1 MDHEAEYHEID
12 QQFRPR
18 IRRYMARLVG
28 EYEADDLTQEVLLKV
43 SKALEGFRG
52 DALVSTWIYRI
63 ATNAALD
70 RLRSRSF
77 QDGIRTASLDDDEQE
92 KVVAIEFIRHDNNS
106 SRIDDNLVQKEMNSC
121 IRSVV
126 MDLPVDHRTVL
137 ILSEFEGLA
146 DNEIASILQT
156 SLETVKIRLHRAR
169 QKLKKEFETHCSFYH
184 NDQNE
189 LCCDR
194 KTAPADTDKNKLQ

>member
-12 QQFRPR
+12 LKFRPR
-18 IRRYMARLVG
+18 IRRYMAQLVS
-28 EYEADDLTQEVLLKV
+28 ELDADDLTQEVLLKV

-52 DALVSTWIYRI
+52 DSQVSTWIYRI

-77 QDGIRTASLDDDEQE
+77 QEEIRTTSLDDDETE
-92 KVVAIEFIRHDNNS
+92 KTVSNACMRDDKNS
-106 SRIDDNLVQKEMNSC
+106 SRIDDNLVQKEMNSG
-121 IRSVV
+121 IRNIV
-126 MDLPVDHRTVL
+126 MSLPVDHRTVL

-146 DNEIASILQT
+146 NGEIAAILQT
-156 SLETVKIRLHRAR
+156 SLENVKIRLHRAR
-169 QKLKKEFETHCSFYH
+169 KKLKKELETHCNFFR

-189 LCCDR
+189 LWCDL
-194 KTAPADTDKNKLQ
+194 KTPLTDEKK

>member
-12 QQFRPR
+12 RQFRPR
-18 IRRYMARLVG
+18 IRRYLARLVG
-28 EYEADDLTQEVLLKV
+28 EQEADDLTQEVLLKV
-43 SKALEGFRG
+43 SKALEDFRG
-52 DALVSTWIYRI
+52 DAQISTWIYRI

-70 RLRSRSF
+70 RLRSRSY
-77 QDGIRTASLDDDEQE
+77 QDGTKTISLDDDETTG
-92 KVVAIEFIRHDNNS
+92 KAVSIEFIRHDISS

-121 IRSVV
+121 IRNIV
-126 MDLPVDHRTVL
+126 MNLPLDHRTVL

-146 DNEIASILQT
+146 NGEIASILQT

-169 QKLKKEFETHCSFYH
+169 KQLKKELETHCSFYH
-184 NDQNE
+184 NDRND

-194 KTAPADTDKNKLQ
+194 KTPPIDE

>member
-1 MDHEAEYHEID
+1 MDNEVKYQEID

-18 IRRYMARLVG
+18 IRRYMARMAG
-28 EYEADDLTQEVLLKV
+28 EHEADDLTQEVLLKV
-43 SKALEGFRG
+43 SKALDAFRG
-52 DALVSTWIYRI
+52 DARVSTWIYRI

-77 QDGIRTASLDDDEQE
+77 QDGIRTTSLDDDETE
-92 KVVAIEFIRHDNNS
+92 KVVSIEFIGHGTSS
-106 SRIDDNLVQKEMNSC
+106 SRIDENLVQKEMNSC
-121 IRSVV
+121 IRNIV

-146 DNEIASILQT
+146 NREIAAILQT

-169 QKLKKEFETHCSFYH
+169 KKLKKELESHCSFYR
-184 NDQNE
+184 NDRND

-194 KTAPADTDKNKLQ
+194 KTPPADEKISS